1 MIPVT
6 PRARPGSSLG
16 NQPSSSR
23 GEPRP
28 RGMKAPYQ
36 IKNSIE
42 KGTGSSKGRQSPA
55 TSASPSARPRL
66 GQRRSEARRRRN
78 APGHREPR
86 ETGGAGAGQ
95 SYLCERI
102 ISDKKGLGQRGL
114 GLRRTAAASP
124 GRCGAPATG
133 TCCPYGVGRRR
144 RAQHHGQRRRA
155 PGRAVEPVPGWGSV
169 PVPGR
174 GSRGPGPT

>member
-1 MIPVT
+1 
-6 PRARPGSSLG
+6 
-16 NQPSSSR
+16 
-23 GEPRP
+23 
-28 RGMKAPYQ
+28 MKAPYE
-36 IKNSIE
+36 IKNSIG
-42 KGTGSSKGRQSPA
+42 KGMGSCKGRQSPA
-55 TSASPSARPRL
+55 TPASPSAWPGL
-66 GQRRSEARRRRN
+66 GQRSSETRRRWD

-102 ISDKKGLGQRGL
+102 IPDRKGLGQRGP

-144 RAQHHGQRRRA
+144 RAQHHGQRQGA
-155 PGRAVEPVPGWGSV
+155 PGRAVEPEPGPVPGWGSV
-169 PVPGR
+169 PAPGR